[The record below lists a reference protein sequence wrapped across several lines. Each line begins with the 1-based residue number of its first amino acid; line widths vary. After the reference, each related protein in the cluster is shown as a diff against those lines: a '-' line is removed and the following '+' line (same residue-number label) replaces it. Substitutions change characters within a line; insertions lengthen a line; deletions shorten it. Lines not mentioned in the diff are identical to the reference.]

1 MATKSTKSS
10 KTTTKAVLPKER
22 VIVKEFKPSDLDIK
36 YMGSEPLF
44 AVQPD
49 PDRRQIVF
57 MISFNWYSRFY
68 GAKQAKEI
76 FIQYLEYN
84 DRKVEAKQL
93 QRLDEK
99 EIMTTYAWLARL
111 SMRGLELTE
120 IESGR
125 IEAEI
130 QRLITSLSK
139 PEDITRTVEEKP
151 VTTRP
156 NVQEIMRDRAREAGG
171 EFEGIFDEFLEADQK
186 LDINGRVIGVLSERN
201 ILPQHISMLVE
212 VWQKKV
218 TEFTEVLDTK
228 DKQLQ
233 EAYGHYTKTQ
243 IKQIIKFCEAI
254 IKDLNSYSTVK
265 KATAKPRARKAVP
278 VEKIVAKLK
287 FLKKFEDAAT
297 KLKLESISPTKLHGA
312 SEAWVYDSGKRKLHH
327 YLADE
332 YSKTFTVKGNT
343 LLGFDNAK
351 SEIKTLRKPAEQ
363 LKEIMGSKP
372 AARKFFNDIKAVSTT
387 PNGRFND
394 EMIILK
400 AW

>member
-1 MATKSTKSS
+1 MATKSTKNITNVNSS
-10 KTTTKAVLPKER
+10 STRP
-22 VIVKEFKPSDLDIK
+22 IVKEFKPSDLDIK

-49 PDRRQIVF
+49 PDRRQIAF
-57 MISFNWYSRFY
+57 MIAFNWYSRFY

-84 DRKVEAKQL
+84 DRKAEAKQL

-130 QRLITSLSK
+130 RRLITSLSK
-139 PEDITRTVEEKP
+139 PEDITKVVVDEEAP
-151 VTTRP
+151 VTNRP
-156 NVQEIMRDRAREAGG
+156 NVQQIMKERAREAGG
-171 EFEGIFDEFLEADQK
+171 EFEGIFDEYLEADQK

-212 VWQKKV
+212 VWQKKIN
-218 TEFTEVLDTK
+218 EFTEVLDTK

-278 VEKIVAKLK
+278 VEKIVKNLK
-287 FLKKFEDAAT
+287 YMKVFEDTAT

-312 SEAWVYDSGKRKLHH
+312 SECFLYDSSKRKLI
-327 YLADE
+327 YLIADE

-343 LLGFDNAK
+343 ILGFDSAK
-351 SEIKTLRKPAEQ
+351 SEAKTIRKPTTLNDLMKA
-363 LKEIMGSKP
+363 GKP
-372 AARKFFNDIKAVSTT
+372 ASRKFFTDLTTVGTSPTGRMNDDIV
-387 PNGRFND
+387 
-394 EMIILK
+394 ILK

>member
-10 KTTTKAVLPKER
+10 KTTTKAVVPGER
-22 VIVKEFKPSDLDIK
+22 IIVKEFKPSDLDIK

-49 PDRRQIVF
+49 SDRRQIAF
-57 MISFNWYSRFY
+57 MIAFNWYSRFY

-130 QRLITSLSK
+130 QRLITTLSK
-139 PEDITRTVEEKP
+139 PEDITKVVEEKP
-151 VTTRP
+151 VATRP
-156 NVQEIMRDRAREAGG
+156 NVQEIMKERAREAGG

-218 TEFTEVLDTK
+218 KEFTEVLDTK

-254 IKDLNSYSTVK
+254 IKDLHSYSTVK

-278 VEKIVAKLK
+278 VEKIVKNLK
-287 FLKKFEDAAT
+287 YMKVFEDTAA

-312 SEAWVYDSGKRKLHH
+312 SECFLYDSSKRKLI
-327 YLADE
+327 YLIADE

-343 LLGFDNAK
+343 ILGFDSAK
-351 SEIKTLRKPAEQ
+351 SEVKTIRKPTILNDLMKA
-363 LKEIMGSKP
+363 GKP
-372 AARKFFNDIKAVSTT
+372 ASRKFFTDLTT
-387 PNGRFND
+387 VGTAPTGRMND

>member
-1 MATKSTKSS
+1 MATKSTKNITNVNSS
-10 KTTTKAVLPKER
+10 STRP
-22 VIVKEFKPSDLDIK
+22 IVKEFKPSDLDIK

-49 PDRRQIVF
+49 PDRRQIAF
-57 MISFNWYSRFY
+57 MIAFNWYSRFY

-120 IESGR
+120 IENTR
-125 IEAEI
+125 IESEI
-130 QRLITSLSK
+130 QRMITSLSK
-139 PEDITRTVEEKP
+139 PEDITKVVVDEEPP
-151 VTTRP
+151 VTNRP
-156 NVQEIMRDRAREAGG
+156 NVQQIMKERAREAGG
-171 EFEGIFDEFLEADQK
+171 EFEGIFDEYLEAEQK

-212 VWQKKV
+212 VWQKKIN
-218 TEFTEVLDTK
+218 EFTEVLDTK

-265 KATAKPRARKAVP
+265 KATVKPRARKAVP
-278 VEKIVAKLK
+278 VEKIVKNLK
-287 FLKKFEDAAT
+287 YMKVFEDAAT

-312 SEAWVYDSGKRKLHH
+312 SEAWIYDSGKRKLHH
-327 YLADE
+327 YIADE

-343 LLGFDNAK
+343 LLGFDNTK
-351 SEIKTLRKPAEQ
+351 SEVKTLRKPAEQ

>member
-1 MATKSTKSS
+1 MATRSIKNITNTNSPSG
-10 KTTTKAVLPKER
+10 R
-22 VIVKEFKPSDLDIK
+22 QIVKELKPSDLDIK

-49 PDRRQIVF
+49 SDRRQVAF
-57 MISFNWYSRFY
+57 MIAFNWYSRFY
-68 GAKQAKEI
+68 GTKQAKEI
-76 FIQYLEYN
+76 FIQYLDYN
-84 DRKVEAKQL
+84 DRKDEAKQL

-125 IEAEI
+125 LEAEI

-139 PEDITRTVEEKP
+139 PEDITKVVVEEAP
-151 VTTRP
+151 VTNRP
-156 NVQEIMRDRAREAGG
+156 NVQQIMKERAREAGG
-171 EFEGIFDEFLEADQK
+171 EFEGIFDEYLEADQK

-212 VWQKKV
+212 VWQKKIN
-218 TEFTEVLDTK
+218 EFTEVLTTK
-228 DKQLQ
+228 DKDLL
-233 EAYGHYTKTQ
+233 EGYSHYTKTQ
-243 IKQIIKFCEAI
+243 IKQIIKFCETI

-265 KATAKPRARKAVP
+265 KATAKPRAHKVVP
-278 VEKIVAKLK
+278 VEKIVKNLK
-287 FLKKFEDAAT
+287 YMKVFEDTAA

-312 SEAWVYDSGKRKLHH
+312 TEAWIYDSGKRKLHH
-327 YLADE
+327 YIADE

-372 AARKFFNDIKAVSTT
+372 AARKFFSDIKAVSTT

-394 EMIILK
+394 DMIILK